1 MTVYLANIILTLIVA
16 KAAEN
21 AIFFKK
27 IHKKRNGEI
36 STFCILLIL
45 SIWTFIYAYRGIE
58 VGTDTS
64 GYIGFYQLLKQST
77 QSYVE
82 YLEIAAEPLFES
94 IKYFC
99 CKVLNM
105 NWVFFAF
112 TIAVLTYF
120 PVIYTVKKE
129 GKRNF
134 CFSLLLYIFL
144 MFYYSGFNA
153 MRQAVAVSITFL
165 SYYSFF
171 KKKKYVK
178 YFFCMFI
185 AFNFHSTAVIA
196 IPFHLISKLELKSKR
211 LWAIIGVLV
220 LSVFAFPVVWN
231 YATSLLLVVGK
242 DYVDNSFSGS
252 GYLRVVV
259 CAVPVVIGLWKYR
272 ILKQVDEEIDQQII
286 LLILATFLLVF
297 STNNWLFARVADYCY
312 IFAILYIPKLQYIFT
327 ENSRRLGKVLIGG
340 LYFLYMIAL
349 MLHGDANL
357 YPYTFL

>member
-1 MTVYLANIILTLIVA
+1 MFFAIVIYFFNVLLFGFQCNETSSSSFDNFSIILF
-16 KAAEN
+16 
-21 AIFFKK
+21 IF
-27 IHKKRNGEI
+27 
-36 STFCILLIL
+36 
-45 SIWTFIYAYRGIE
+45 
-58 VGTDTS
+58 
-64 GYIGFYQLLKQST
+64 Q
-77 QSYVE
+77 
-82 YLEIAAEPLFES
+82 
-94 IKYFC
+94 
-99 CKVLNM
+99 
-105 NWVFFAF
+105 
-112 TIAVLTYF
+112 
-120 PVIYTVKKE
+120 KKE
-129 GKRNF
+129 I
-134 CFSLLLYIFL
+134 CE
-144 MFYYSGFNA
+144 
-153 MRQAVAVSITFL
+153 
-165 SYYSFF
+165 
-171 KKKKYVK
+171 

-349 MLHGDANL
+349 MLHGYANL

>member
-1 MTVYLANIILTLIVA
+1 MAVYFANIVLTLIIA
-16 KAAEN
+16 KVAEN
-21 AIFFKK
+21 TVFFNKT
-27 IHKKRNGEI
+27 HKKRKVEI
-36 STFCILLIL
+36 SMFYILCILC
-45 SIWTFIYAYRGIE
+45 IWTFIYACRGGG

-82 YLEIAAEPLFES
+82 YLETAAEPLFES

-105 NWVFFAF
+105 EWEFFAA
-112 TIAVLTYF
+112 TIAILTYF

-129 GKRNF
+129 GKNNF

-153 MRQAVAVSITFL
+153 MRQAVAVSISFL

-171 KKKKYVK
+171 QKKKYVK
-178 YFFCMFI
+178 YFLGMFI
-185 AFNFHSTAVIA
+185 AASFHSTAVIA

-211 LWAIIGVLV
+211 LWVIIGVL
-220 LSVFAFPVVWN
+220 LMSVFAFPVVWN
-231 YATSLLLVVGK
+231 YATSILLMMGK

-252 GYLRVVV
+252 GYLRVIV
-259 CAVPVVIGLWKYR
+259 CAVPVIIGFWKYR
-272 ILKQVDEEIDQQII
+272 ILKKIDGEIDQQII
-286 LLILATFLLVF
+286 LLILATFLLIF

-327 ENSRRLGKVLIGG
+327 ENSNRLGKVLIEG
-340 LYFLYMIAL
+340 LYFLYMVAL

-357 YPYTFL
+357 YPYRFL